1 MGHLWANQ
9 FMMII
14 TWLQNTNE
22 IIKQV
27 KNDTIKIFHYYFKS
41 WLFLRPRTILS
52 SGQFSSLQPLN
63 HARPLWPHGL
73 QHARIPSLSPPPGAW
88 SNSCWWI
95 QWSHPTKSSSVI
107 PFSSFLQPFP
117 ASRSF
122 QITQLFASGGQ
133 GIGVSASASVLPMSI
148 QDWFPLGLTSL
159 TSLQSKGLSR
169 VFPSTTVWKDELFST
184 QLSL

>member
-14 TWLQNTNE
+14 TWLQNKNE
-22 IIKQV
+22 IIKV
-27 KNDTIKIFHYYFKS
+27 KNDTIKNFHYYFKS
-41 WLFLRPRTILS
+41 WLFLRARTILS

-63 HARPLWPHGL
+63 HDRPLWPHGL

-107 PFSSFLQPFP
+107 PFSSFLQPFS

-122 QITQLFASGGQ
+122 QITQFFASGGQ

-169 VFPSTTVWKDELFST
+169 VFPNTTVWKDELFST